1 MAAMNDIISQ
11 VAVLIIPLVLAI
23 VFHEVAHGW
32 MARLLGDPTAYVMGR
47 LSLNPIRHVDPIGTV
62 FLPGALA
69 LAGLP
74 VFGWAK
80 PVPVDFRRLNN
91 PKRDMA
97 FVGAAGPAANLILAA
112 LTAVGIGLLVRG
124 SDLMTEPGAGT
135 LFLAENLKNFLM
147 VNLFLG
153 VFNLLPLPPFDGSRI
168 LRGILP
174 NRGAAVMDR
183 IEPIG
188 IPLFFAVFVLLPLV
202 FPGLHLVE
210 RIVMPPVSWL
220 FEHYQSLVA
229 LVAGAEPQ

>member
-1 MAAMNDIISQ
+1 MNETLYQAAT
-11 VAVLIIPLVLAI
+11 LIVPVVLAI

-32 MARLLGDPTAYVMGR
+32 VARLLGDPTAHRMGR

-62 FLPGALA
+62 VLPGALA

-80 PVPVDFRRLNN
+80 PVPVDYRRLRH

-97 FVGAAGPAANLILAA
+97 IVGAAGPGANLILAT
-112 LTAVGIGLLVRG
+112 LTAIAIGLLVRA
-124 SDLMTEPGAGT
+124 SDMTVAPGPVT
-135 LFLAENLKNFLM
+135 LFIAENLKNFLL

-168 LRGILP
+168 LRGLLP
-174 NRGAAVMDR
+174 DRGAAVMDK

-188 IPLFFAVFVLLPLV
+188 IPLFFAVFVLLPWA
-202 FPGLHLVE
+202 FPGLHLVD
-210 RIVMPPVSWL
+210 RIVIPPVSWL
-220 FEHYQSLVA
+220 LEHFQALAA